1 MLPLS
6 RESIPTPPFELRFSR
21 SFLLSFA
28 YVGSL
33 RSFLA
38 LHDLELNGIA
48 LLQAFVTFRTD
59 GAVVDEHVRP
69 VVSSNKAVSFG
80 VVEPLH
86 STFQT
91 IHVRPLQKC
100 SDANTF
106 RKFAAIVRLVTGGVK
121 TENNLYSWGNTYIT

>member
-1 MLPLS
+1 MTKMASERRGSLTAA
-6 RESIPTPPFELRFSR
+6 IDFRFAR
-21 SFLLSFA
+21 NFLLTLI
-28 YVGSL
+28 YVGCL

-48 LLQAFVTFRTD
+48 LLQAFITFRTD
-59 GAVVDEHVRP
+59 GAVVDEHIRP

-91 IHVRPLQKC
+91 IHVRPLQSALMRTPSENLLPLC
-100 SDANTF
+100 
-106 RKFAAIVRLVTGGVK
+106 VR
-121 TENNLYSWGNTYIT
+121 